1 MNKVQHGLTLVELVI
16 SIVVVSIAL
25 TTVLGAMGLI
35 GGHSSDSAIRIQAMS
50 IAESYLEEI
59 TAKAYFD
66 PDTGI
71 LCESPPPAANQRPN
85 YDNVCDYQGILADNT
100 VRNSSYTPI
109 ANLSQY
115 SVAVSI
121 TPNSGAELNGL
132 PAGDAIR
139 IDIQVQSP
147 EGSYQLTGYRGRY

>member
-1 MNKVQHGLTLVELVI
+1 MKYSQRGLTLVELVI

-35 GGHSSDSAIRIQAMS
+35 GGNSADSAIRVQAMS

-66 PDTGI
+66 PDTGV
-71 LCESPPPAANQRPN
+71 LCETPIPPASERPN
-85 YDNVCDYQGILADNT
+85 YDNVCDYQGIATDTT

-109 ANLSQY
+109 TNLAQY
-115 SVAVSI
+115 AVTVTI
-121 TPNSGAELNGL
+121 TPNAGAELNGL
-132 PAGDAIR
+132 PAADAIR
-139 IDIQVQSP
+139 IDVQVQSP